1 MDQEGRPKGVKALWR
16 NHDYMVLWMGQSISS
31 LGTGISQVAFP
42 ILIFVLTNNP
52 AMAGL
57 IFSVGQLPYL
67 LFSLPAG
74 ALVDRWDRKRVM
86 ILCTAGLAL
95 CLASVAIVVLSDLP
109 AHVQLASFFVLSFL
123 IGTFT
128 VFYGL
133 AELAALTQ
141 VVPKAQLSQ
150 ALTQNEVVY
159 STVSLAAPPLGTFL
173 LSISRLL
180 PFVVD
185 AISYVVLL
193 ISLFFIRTSFQEER
207 VEMKAHLLKDIRE
220 GLHWVWW
227 QPVVRLLIVLAGYLE
242 VIVSCNILLVSV
254 IARNERFPLSFVGAI
269 LAAAGIGNLLG
280 AAVSPALQRRMP
292 LGWLLISTL
301 LLFVLL
307 WPLYGLVTNPWM
319 LGAVLASLA
328 LIDSVAYLQT
338 ASYRLTVVPDQF
350 QGRVSSIARLI
361 LFGFLTLGPA
371 GVGICLQRL
380 GVMLTISVLWGGFM
394 LFALL
399 ALFNPQLRHASLP
412 KE

>member
-1 MDQEGRPKGVKALWR
+1 MDQQGRPKGAKALWR
-16 NHDYMVLWMGQSISS
+16 NHDYMVLWMGLSISS

-95 CLASVAIVVLSDLP
+95 CLASVAIVVLSELP

-128 VFYGL
+128 VCYGL

-159 STVSLAAPPLGTFL
+159 STVSLAAPPLGTLL

-193 ISLFFIRTSFQEER
+193 ISLFFIQTSFQEER
-207 VEMKAHLLKDIRE
+207 VKMRTHLLKDIRE
-220 GLHWVWW
+220 GLHWVWR

-242 VIVSCNILLVSV
+242 VIVSSNILLVSV
-254 IARNERFPLSFVGAI
+254 IARNERFPLSFVGVI

-380 GVMLTISVLWGGFM
+380 GVMLTISVLWAGFM

>member
-1 MDQEGRPKGVKALWR
+1 MDQEDRPKGVKALWR

-74 ALVDRWDRKRVM
+74 VLVDRRDRKRVM

-95 CLASVAIVVLSDLP
+95 CLASVAIVVLNDLP

-128 VFYGL
+128 VYYGL

-173 LSISRLL
+173 LSMSRLL

-193 ISLFFIRTSFQEER
+193 ISLFFIQTSFQEER
-207 VEMKAHLLKDIRE
+207 VKMRTHLLKDIRE
-220 GLHWVWW
+220 GLHWVWR

-242 VIVSCNILLVSV
+242 VIVSSNILLVSV
-254 IARNERFPLSFVGAI
+254 IARNERFPLSFVGVI

-280 AAVSPALQRRMP
+280 AAVSPALQRRIP

-412 KE
+412 KK

>member
-1 MDQEGRPKGVKALWR
+1 MDQEDRPKGVKALWR
-16 NHDYMVLWMGQSISS
+16 NHDYLLLWMGQSISS

-57 IFSVGQLPYL
+57 TFAVGQLPYL
-67 LFSLPAG
+67 LFSLSAG

-86 ILCTAGLAL
+86 TLCTAGLAL
-95 CLASVAIVVLSDLP
+95 CLAIVAIVVISDLP
-109 AHVQLASFFVLSFL
+109 EPVQLASFFVFSFL

-128 VFYGL
+128 LFYGL

-150 ALTQNEVVY
+150 ALTQNEMVY

-173 LSISRLL
+173 LSLSRLL

-207 VEMKAHLLKDIRE
+207 VEMKGHLLKDIRE
-220 GLHWVWW
+220 GLRWVWR
-227 QPVVRLLIVLAGYLE
+227 QPVVRFFIVLAGYLE
-242 VIVSCNILLVSV
+242 VIVSSNILLVVV
-254 IARNERFPLSFVGAI
+254 IARNERFPLSVVGVI

-280 AAVSPALQRRMP
+280 AAVSPVLQRRVP
-292 LGWLLISTL
+292 LGWLLISML
-301 LLFVLL
+301 LSFVLL
-307 WPLYGLVTNPWM
+307 WPLYGLVTNPWA
-319 LGAVLASLA
+319 LGAVIVSLA
-328 LIDSVAYLQT
+328 LIDSLAYLQT
-338 ASYRLTVVPDQF
+338 ASYRLAVVPDQF

-371 GVGICLQRL
+371 GVGICLQRF
-380 GVMLTISVLWGGFM
+380 GIMLTLSVLWGGFI

-399 ALFNPQLRHASLP
+399 ALFNPLLRQASLP